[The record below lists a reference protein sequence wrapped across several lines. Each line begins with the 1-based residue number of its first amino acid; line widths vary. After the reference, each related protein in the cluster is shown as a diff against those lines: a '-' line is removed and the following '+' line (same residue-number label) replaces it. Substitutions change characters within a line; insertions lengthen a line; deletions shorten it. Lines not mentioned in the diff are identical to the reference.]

1 APKVITVPVELP
13 DGVSREKIFGE
24 SKGKVHLQASNDA
37 ATRSLGRI
45 AGALMGGKAAKDE
58 EADYFSPYN
67 GPASLAPQPIAAGGY
82 GGAANF
88 AMRGGSFA
96 PPPPAMPS
104 AGQVFQQKQ
113 FEVSERRQSGVKEY
127 NKRSEYN
134 KQSAADKKADKT
146 VSKLSAQLQS
156 L

>member
-1 APKVITVPVELP
+1 
-13 DGVSREKIFGE
+13 
-24 SKGKVHLQASNDA
+24 
-37 ATRSLGRI
+37 
-45 AGALMGGKAAKDE
+45 
-58 EADYFSPYN
+58 PYN

-156 L
+156 LIAAGVTGKITIKVTLKSLSREIAQALKKAGFEEIAQDETKLSVVGKIDVLKLND